1 MAANRKQEERD
12 QLNSKCPRFQG
23 NPGTVPRVPAG
34 LARELNRIAG
44 RVDDPFDVIVGE
56 SSITSIG
63 PAAME
68 CGCVHL

>member
-1 MAANRKQEERD
+1 
-12 QLNSKCPRFQG
+12 
-23 NPGTVPRVPAG
+23 VPAG